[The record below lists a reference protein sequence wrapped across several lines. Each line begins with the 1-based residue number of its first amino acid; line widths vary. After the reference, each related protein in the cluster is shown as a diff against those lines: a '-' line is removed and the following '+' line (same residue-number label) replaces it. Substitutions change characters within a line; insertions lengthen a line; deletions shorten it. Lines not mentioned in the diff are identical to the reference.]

1 MYNVDKELKKL
12 KAKIDDA
19 SLKDQDN
26 AKMKRLEEQRT
37 MFKSEATRLHK
48 ICTDNDQKIKELK
61 FQNKKLVDDKNYYEG
76 FVIGKGSRSDF
87 SRDEK
92 GEQGSEKRDDVA
104 VSQEEHEQVR
114 RRGLNEPELLP
125 TREE

>member
-37 MFKSEATRLHK
+37 MFKQEATRLHR
-48 ICTDNDQKIKELK
+48 ICTENDEKIKELK
-61 FQNKKLVDDKNYYEG
+61 F
-76 FVIGKGSRSDF
+76 
-87 SRDEK
+87 
-92 GEQGSEKRDDVA
+92 
-104 VSQEEHEQVR
+104 
-114 RRGLNEPELLP
+114 
-125 TREE
+125 